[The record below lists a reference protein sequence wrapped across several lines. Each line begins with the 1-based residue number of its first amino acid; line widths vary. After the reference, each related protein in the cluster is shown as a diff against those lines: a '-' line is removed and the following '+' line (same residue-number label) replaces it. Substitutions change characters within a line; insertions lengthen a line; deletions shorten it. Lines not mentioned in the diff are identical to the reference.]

1 VSGRAAKYFAFA
13 RIAMAQARRERGEL
27 YGRVVFFFVILGV
40 FTALWRAIAEA
51 GLPVSG
57 QPADLVWYLAST
69 EWILLSAPLVH
80 VEIQETIRRG
90 DVIYELGRPISY
102 VAAAVAQ
109 GLGILLVRAPVLA
122 AAAGIGA
129 FLFTGSFP
137 PGHAL
142 LSVCLFGLVAAAL
155 LTSLHVGIGL
165 LAFWLNDVSAV
176 YWVWQKLLFIL
187 GGLILPL
194 EIYPGPMQAAASFTP
209 FPVILAGPAS
219 FVLVGTDA
227 SPVTLAQWLLF
238 WSAMTAAGITWIFR
252 RATAGVTIHGG

>member
-1 VSGRAAKYFAFA
+1 VSARLAKYPAFA

-57 QPADLVWYLAST
+57 RPADLVWYLAST

-90 DVIYELGRPISY
+90 DVIYELGRPVSY

-122 AAAGIGA
+122 AAACIGA
-129 FLFTGSFP
+129 FMFTGTFP
-137 PGHAL
+137 PGYSL
-142 LSVCLFGLVAAAL
+142 LSVCVFGLVAAAL

-194 EIYPGPMQAAASFTP
+194 EIYPGPMQTAASFTP
-209 FPVILAGPAS
+209 FPIILAGPAS
-219 FVLVGTDA
+219 FVLGTGA
-227 SPVTLAQWLLF
+227 SPLRLAQWLVF
-238 WSAMTAAGITWIFR
+238 WSAASAAVITWIFR